1 MNDFYFQ
8 LFDYNY
14 QSNEKIISAILSN
27 QQAIP
32 QKVLFLFSHIQN
44 AHHIWNNRILENPI
58 SYDVFQEHAIEII
71 KSMNEENFHQSIHIL
86 KNKKLQDIIH
96 YTTSKGDKFSNTIQD
111 ILFHIINH
119 STYHRAQIATLFR
132 ENGLTPVAT
141 DYITFK
147 RNSK

>member
-1 MNDFYFQ
+1 MKNFFEE
-8 LFDYNY
+8 LFEYNY
-14 QSNEKIISAILSN
+14 QSNKKIISAIISN
-27 QQAIP
+27 QQAIS
-32 QKVLFLFSHIQN
+32 QKIIFLFSHIQN
-44 AHHIWNNRILENPI
+44 AHHIWNNRILENPV
-58 SYDVFQEHAIEII
+58 SYDVFQEHAIDNI
-71 KSMNEENFHQSIHIL
+71 KSMNEENFHQSVHIL
-86 KNKKLQDIIH
+86 KNKNLQDIIH

-132 ENGLTPVAT
+132 ENALTPVAT